1 MFNPIKLKIVN
12 VKLEWLTIVFF
23 QEEYTSILTCGKAE
37 LEEFYG
43 RELIAADRD
52 LVEQG
57 ADEILN
63 GADSGD
69 VGFLVSCLYLRLISI
84 NE

>member
-1 MFNPIKLKIVN
+1 MSSL
-12 VKLEWLTIVFF
+12 

-43 RELIAADRD
+43 RELIPADRD

-57 ADEILN
+57 ADEILD
-63 GADSGD
+63 GADKDD
-69 VGFLVSCLYLRLISI
+69 VAFLVNSRKGLSI
-84 NE
+84 LGEFFGSEENWYTWQLTC

>member
-1 MFNPIKLKIVN
+1 LLKLIVN
-12 VKLEWLTIVFF
+12 LKKELLRNVSL

-57 ADEILN
+57 ADEILD
-63 GADSGD
+63 GADTGD
-69 VGFLVSCLYLRLISI
+69 VGFLVRCLSFNLF
-84 NE
+84 NFND